1 MGIVDPNSVTNT
13 QAELNAIPEA
23 KIPVSNPVM
32 EGFTEGVGH
41 ATEIAGNIAPWLV
54 PGGALVEAPLIAG
67 ARMYDAAQNQ
77 ENSVPGAV
85 GLGALEGIAMAAVP
99 AAAGRLLAPVRQGLG
114 GLAGGIA
121 EGGAVGATLPAVSAG
136 VSQMSGDP
144 ERAQQEL
151 GGIGTSAGVGGLLGA
166 MLSRGKVAPGT
177 GPRQPMTDQGSRQ
190 FDLDPIQGGP
200 PPGGSPFAPELS
212 PGMFGEAAPGSSP
225 FAGEFRTTPRPD
237 ITPEMRSSTVSADPV
252 LTGPDGARRCRT
264 RCPESSSRR
273 ALAARWVLTGCPLD
287 SLGSSSLLRA
297 RRQ

>member
-177 GPRQPMTDQGSRQ
+177 GPRQPMTDQGSPSVSIWTRSRVARRPAVRRS
-190 FDLDPIQGGP
+190 L
-200 PPGGSPFAPELS
+200 LS
-212 PGMFGEAAPGSSP
+212 CLPACSGRPLLV
-225 FAGEFRTTPRPD
+225 PRPS
-237 ITPEMRSSTVSADPV
+237 PVSSVPPRARTS
-252 LTGPDGARRCRT
+252 LRRC
-264 RCPESSSRR
+264 
-273 ALAARWVLTGCPLD
+273 G
-287 SLGSSSLLRA
+287 RA
-297 RRQ
+297 RSRPTPY